1 MLRGVEDQKAFDK
14 GLNNSTTARGLLV
27 LFERLGHGRA
37 VDAKSDAAMI
47 AVLEAPEVQ
56 RRHSGGLTRPAGR
69 RIKVAHK
76 TGNITRIHHDAGI
89 VFAKRPYVLV
99 VLVRGIQE
107 QKESAALMAS
117 ISRAVYARL
126 N

>member
-1 MLRGVEDQKAFDK
+1 MLRGVEDQKAFDQ

-47 AVLEAPEVQ
+47 AVLEASEVQ
-56 RRHSGGLTRPAGR
+56 RRHPGGLTHRPTA
-69 RIKVAHK
+69 IKVAHK

-117 ISRAVYARL
+117 VSRAVYARL
-126 N
+126 NP